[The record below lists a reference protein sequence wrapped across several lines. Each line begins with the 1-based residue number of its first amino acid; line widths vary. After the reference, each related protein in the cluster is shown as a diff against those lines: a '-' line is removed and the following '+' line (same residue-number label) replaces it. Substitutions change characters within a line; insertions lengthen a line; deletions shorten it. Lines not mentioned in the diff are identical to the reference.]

1 MITMKT
7 LAKFGAFACLFAL
20 SVGTASANPIR
31 LPDTLAEQPPASG
44 PEGLV
49 QVSAAEQAFTAYIT
63 GYSYWDN
70 TPPGS
75 AAIARP
81 VIHQK
86 AGGKGTYRDPITI
99 AVGYRLVGGKA
110 KLDFPAGT
118 RFYLPH
124 LQRYAIVEDICGDG
138 PQPHLTGCARGKNG
152 MPWLDIYVDGSR
164 VGASAADACMYRLT
178 GFHDIIMNPRDGYPV
193 QAGPIAESGCGTSP
207 SR

>member
-1 MITMKT
+1 MKI
-7 LAKFGAFACLFAL
+7 LAKFGALTCMIAQLA
-20 SVGTASANPIR
+20 GAAAANP
-31 LPDTLAEQPPASG
+31 LQFPASPEMRRAA

-49 QVSAAEQAFTAYIT
+49 TVSAGEQYFTAYTT

-81 VIHQK
+81 VIHSR
-86 AGGKGTYRDPITI
+86 AGGTGTYHDPVTI
-99 AVGYRLVGGKA
+99 AVGYRLVGGRA
-110 KLDFPAGT
+110 RLDFPAGT

-152 MPWLDIYVDGSR
+152 LPWLDVYVDGSD
-164 VGASAADACMYRLT
+164 VGAATANDCMYRLT
-178 GFHDIIMNPRDGYPV
+178 GFYDVIINPRKGYAV
-193 QAGPIAESGCGTSP
+193 SHGPIAESGCAT
-207 SR
+207 R